1 LKNILGLS
9 SYAQK
14 MRTKAKPGCKQAFTL
29 MELLVV
35 VGIITLLVSML
46 LPATNRTYP
55 KATRTQCLNNLKQI
69 NSAIHMYADD
79 YRDSMARLPAVDAT
93 VEPWFQYKQLVGPYL
108 GLSGPPS
115 ASERVFVRPSDTFFY
130 SPSGYHSQPA
140 SAARERGFASYAF
153 NGGNVMETN
162 GAAGGT
168 FPGISG
174 VRLGGLIEPSKTV
187 LVCEFAAFTPFSWHD
202 PSRQGSD
209 YRFKNSRNVLS
220 FVDGHA
226 NYVTMYWR
234 GAGEA
239 WQYDPPA
246 GYGYKW
252 SDK

>member
-1 LKNILGLS
+1 
-9 SYAQK
+9 
-14 MRTKAKPGCKQAFTL
+14 
-29 MELLVV
+29 MELLIV
-35 VGIITLLVSML
+35 VGIVALLASIL
-46 LPATNRTYP
+46 LPATNRTNL

-79 YRDSMARLPAVDAT
+79 YRDILARPPAVAAT
-93 VEPWFQYKQLVGPYL
+93 VEPWFQYKQLVRPYL
-108 GLSGPPS
+108 GLSGPPP
-115 ASERVFVRPSDTFFY
+115 ASETIFVCPSDTFFY

-140 SAARERGFASYAF
+140 SAARERGFSSYAF
-153 NGGNVMETN
+153 NGGNAMGTN
-162 GAAGGT
+162 SAATGT

-174 VRLGGLIEPSKTV
+174 VRLNGVIEPSKTV

-202 PSRQGSD
+202 PSRQRSD
-209 YRFKNSRNVLS
+209 YRFKNSRNMLS

-226 NYVTMYWR
+226 DYATMYWS